1 MRGRPPKPT
10 ALHRLQGTYHTGKHR
25 DRARE
30 PVAEGE
36 LDEAPPWFTPAQ
48 REVWRYALDNAPKGV
63 LKKIDLSVLMAWVDA
78 FDRHRIAM
86 EMQAKLDQDASLK
99 LLIRT
104 PQGLISSPY
113 NEILDATGKKMMR
126 AVAELG
132 FSPAARPRIH
142 ADQAQPKDDPNN
154 PWAALR
160 LIPGGKRV

>member
-1 MRGRPPKPT
+1 M
-10 ALHRLQGTYHTGKHR
+10 L
-25 DRARE
+25 
-30 PVAEGE
+30 
-36 LDEAPPWFTPAQ
+36 
-48 REVWRYALDNAPKGV
+48 
-63 LKKIDLSVLMAWVDA
+63 IAWVDA

-142 ADQAQPKDDPNN
+142 ADQAEPKDDPNN

-160 LIPGGKRV
+160 LIPGGKPV